1 MENDAQMRSFI
12 RIHSQRAW
20 ISLKLPDLIPIIS
33 INSIGMLFLILCSAR
48 CEREGRKKVKRE
60 RETDERGKRDEK
72 EAELQF
78 IKIERKLIKIWFKL
92 V

>member
-33 INSIGMLFLILCSAR
+33 INSIGMLFLIPCSAR

-60 RETDERGKRDEK
+60 RQMREGKEMK
-72 EAELQF
+72 KKQSYNLL
-78 IKIERKLIKIWFKL
+78 KLNES
-92 V
+92 

>member
-60 RETDERGKRDEK
+60 RQMREGKEMKKKQSYNLLKLNEK
-72 EAELQF
+72 
-78 IKIERKLIKIWFKL
+78 
-92 V
+92 